1 VSQIVNESAASWNAS
16 DPDFDWALSTAGWAL
31 ASNETVMLHVLI
43 FIGLAPIFSRDD
55 SDDSR
60 KSPRMTKEVITRGW
74 LRDTLDKALSE
85 GMAKPT
91 PVQQFIVAIL
101 HGNTIETPTQYRG
114 SKYGKP
120 DTDKAA

>member
-1 VSQIVNESAASWNAS
+1 
-16 DPDFDWALSTAGWAL
+16 
-31 ASNETVMLHVLI
+31 
-43 FIGLAPIFSRDD
+43 
-55 SDDSR
+55 
-60 KSPRMTKEVITRGW
+60 MTKEVITRGW
-74 LRDTLDKALSE
+74 LRDALDKALSE